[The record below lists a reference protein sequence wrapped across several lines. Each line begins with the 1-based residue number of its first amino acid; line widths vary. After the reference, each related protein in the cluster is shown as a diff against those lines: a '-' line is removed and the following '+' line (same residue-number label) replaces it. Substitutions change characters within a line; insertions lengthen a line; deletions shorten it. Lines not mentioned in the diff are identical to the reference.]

1 MGILPPRACGCGD
14 LVWTKK
20 GLTGG
25 AGRGM
30 MPDEGGFG
38 MTTLTLEWWQIL
50 GWTAIWFIAG
60 LVVGAAVAQ
69 IAAPHRD

>member
-1 MGILPPRACGCGD
+1 
-14 LVWTKK
+14 
-20 GLTGG
+20 
-25 AGRGM
+25 M